1 MNAAANAFAPL
12 LGTLHGDA
20 PRVLWRDGA
29 LSDNALAENVRL
41 LADAIAAS
49 GARRI
54 ASRLDNGPD
63 WLALDL
69 AIRTLDAVHVPL
81 PTFFSPAQVAHAL
94 AGSGADILIVPAD
107 APLPDAFAGC
117 AAHALGDNLQ
127 WLRLDPAPTTLPSGT
142 ACITYTSGTTGTP
155 KGVCLDAAALLSV
168 AQSLADAAAPLSP
181 KRHLCLMPLSTLLEN
196 VAGVYA
202 ALLSGA
208 QIAVPPLAEVG
219 HTGASGLDV
228 PTLLACLHRYRPES
242 AILLPQLLL
251 ALVMAAEQG
260 ATLPDSLTFLAVGGG
275 RVGPALL
282 ARAEA
287 VGLPVYEGYGLSECA
302 SVVCLNR
309 PGASRMGSVGRP
321 LPHAKVSV
329 IDGELFVEGVRHLG
343 YLGEADPSSGPIATG
358 DLGHIDA
365 DGYVHITG
373 RRKHVFITS
382 FGRNVSPEW
391 VESELLQ
398 HPAFAQAIVH
408 GEARPFNVAI
418 VWPRRADLDDDALR
432 AALRDVNRGLPDYA
446 QVRDLVR
453 ADAPFSFADGLATS
467 NGRPRRDAI
476 LARYRDAVDA
486 RYPDPDASI
495 SEVPTLHGATA

>member
-12 LGTLHGDA
+12 LGTLRGDA

-29 LSDNALAENVRL
+29 LSDDALAENVRL
-41 LADAIAAS
+41 LAEAIATS

-69 AIRTLDAVHVPL
+69 AIRTLEAVHVPL
-81 PTFFSPAQVAHAL
+81 PTFFSPAQMAHTL
-94 AGSGADILIVPAD
+94 AGSGADVLIVPAD
-107 APLPDAFAGC
+107 APLPDAFAAC
-117 AAHALGDNLQ
+117 TTHALGDTLQ
-127 WLRLDPAPTTLPSGT
+127 WLRLDPAPTTLPAGT

-219 HTGASGLDV
+219 YTGASGLDV

-260 ATLPDSLTFLAVGGG
+260 ATLPDSLKFLAVGGG

-321 LPHAKVSV
+321 LPHASVTV
-329 IDGELFVEGVRHLG
+329 IDGELFVEGVRYLS
-343 YLGEADPSSGPIATG
+343 YLGEAGPSSGPIATG

-476 LARYRDAVDA
+476 LARYHDAVDA
-486 RYPDPDASI
+486 RYPDPNASI

>member
-1 MNAAANAFAPL
+1 MSAHAVNAFAPL
-12 LGTLHGDA
+12 LDRLHGNA
-20 PRVLWRDGA
+20 PRVLWNGGA
-29 LSDNALAENVRL
+29 LDDDGLGEWARR
-41 LADAIAAS
+41 LADALAAT
-49 GARRI
+49 GAQRI

-69 AIRTLDAVHVPL
+69 AIRSLDAVHVPL

-94 AGSGADILIVPAD
+94 ASSGADAVIVPAD
-107 APLPDAFAGC
+107 ATLPDAFAAC
-117 AAHALGDNLQ
+117 PARALDEGLTL
-127 WLRLDPAPTTLPSGT
+127 LRLDPDRAALPAGT
-142 ACITYTSGTTGTP
+142 ACITFTSGTTGAP
-155 KGVCLDAAALLSV
+155 KGVCLDAASLLTV
-168 AQSLADAAAPLSP
+168 AQSLADAAAPLAP

-196 VAGVYA
+196 VAGLYA
-202 ALLSGA
+202 ALISGA
-208 QIAVPPLAEVG
+208 EIAVPPLAEVG
-219 HTGASGLDV
+219 YTGASGLDV
-228 PTLLACLHRYRPES
+228 PTLIACLHRYRPDS

-260 ATLPDSLTFLAVGGG
+260 ATLPDSLKFLAVGGG

-287 VGLPVYEGYGLSECA
+287 LGLPVYEGYGLSECA

-309 PGASRMGSVGRP
+309 PGAVRAGSVGQP

-329 IDGELFVEGVRHLG
+329 IDGELFVEGVRCLG
-343 YLGEADPSSGPIATG
+343 YLGEGVLSEGAIATG

-365 DGYVHITG
+365 DGFVHITG
-373 RRKHVFITS
+373 RRKNVFITS

-408 GEARPFNVAI
+408 GEAQPFNIAI
-418 VWPRRADLDDDALR
+418 VWPRRADLDAASLLEALN
-432 AALRDVNRGLPDYA
+432 DVNRGLPDYA
-446 QVRDLVR
+446 QVRDIVR
-453 ADAPFSFADGLATS
+453 ADAPFSFADGLLTS

-476 LARYRDAVDA
+476 LARYRTAIDA
-486 RYPDPDASI
+486 RYAAALESIAEPTASGV
-495 SEVPTLHGATA
+495 SA

>member
-1 MNAAANAFAPL
+1 MNAFLPL
-12 LGTLHGDA
+12 LQGLHGPA
-20 PRVLWRDGA
+20 PRVLWNGGA
-29 LSDNALAENVRL
+29 LSDDALGERVRG
-41 LADAIAAS
+41 LADALAHC

-69 AIRTLDAVHVPL
+69 AIRSLDAVHVPL
-81 PTFFSPAQVAHAL
+81 PTFFSPAQIAHAL
-94 AGSGADILIVPAD
+94 AASGADALILPRE
-107 APLPDAFAGC
+107 APSPDAFAAC
-117 AAHALGDNLQ
+117 ARHALDDALT
-127 WLRLDPAPTTLPSGT
+127 LLPLDAAPTALPAAT
-142 ACITYTSGTTGTP
+142 ACITYTSGTTGTA
-155 KGVCLDAAALLSV
+155 KGVCLDAATLLAV
-168 AQSLADAAAPLSP
+168 AQSLADAAAPLAP

-202 ALLSGA
+202 ALLSNA
-208 QIAVPPLAEVG
+208 EIAVPSLTEVG
-219 HTGASGLDV
+219 YTGASGLDV
-228 PTLLACLHRYRPES
+228 PTLLSCLHRYRPDS

-251 ALVMAAEQG
+251 ALVVAAERG
-260 ATLPDSLTFLAVGGG
+260 AALPDSLKFLAVGGG

-287 VGLPVYEGYGLSECA
+287 LGLPVYEGYGLSECA

-309 PGASRMGSVGRP
+309 PGASRMGSVGKP

-329 IDGELFVEGVRHLG
+329 IGGELFVDGMRFLG
-343 YLGEADPSSGPIATG
+343 YLGEDGTPPGRIATG

-373 RRKHVFITS
+373 RRRNVFITS

-418 VWPRRADLDDDALR
+418 VWPRRADLDD
-432 AALRDVNRGLPDYA
+432 AALLEALAEVNRGLPDYA
-446 QVRDLVR
+446 QVREIVR
-453 ADAPFSFADGLATS
+453 AEAPFSSADGLLTG

-476 LARYRDAVDA
+476 LARYRTAIDA
-486 RYPDPDASI
+486 RYAAAPEPIAYG
-495 SEVPTLHGATA
+495 VHA